1 MVATAVSPSL
11 SRRRNVGDMRK
22 GHGLVP
28 LLSFLM
34 PIALPALVAVSAC
47 SSDAAVSTESAGVQ
61 PRFRLG
67 KEALPGFLDVPFPSD
82 AYRKD
87 GHFVSAFPG
96 LERTFRSNA
105 DVLATQLGRTTGWS
119 RIAPVLFPIED
130 PSLPASD
137 TGELPGAGVD
147 RASLPADEDAC
158 KADGSSVFLIDLQAT
173 DPASARVACRA
184 SILDERDRDTS
195 RFLVAIG
202 PARGLVLAEDHRY
215 AAVMTS
221 RVQTEAGLALVA
233 SADFTS
239 TAVKA
244 QGAFGSVYGDA
255 YAKVMAAVGG
265 ALAADGAKVIALAPY
280 TTQNVT
286 AELFTIAGTLDAAP
300 APALSWDAATMAPM
314 ANAKFAARTGGA
326 VLPVGF
332 TASLDDWLGVVAQGA
347 KLPDGTDD
355 PDDALPVRAHD
366 KIAAVG
372 TAVFE
377 ATSYLRV
384 RERKYDDLEH
394 ATFAH
399 DAAGNPVPAPEA
411 PTAKIWV
418 TFAVPSSPMPA
429 AGYPAVIVQHGLNGS
444 REYLMSLAN
453 RFASKGWI
461 AVAIDS
467 VTFGARATDPKYRTD
482 SSTDYA
488 SAPGATYKG
497 GDGIND
503 AVAGEHG
510 GSFDF
515 FGGLKNL
522 LALRDQLRQSE
533 IDTASLVKV
542 LRAGPDL
549 SPLTTGTMA
558 PMIDPT
564 RIAYVGDSLGAIEG
578 AVAAAIEPRVKA
590 WTLNV
595 GGGGVI
601 SEAAAHGP
609 VINAN
614 LALAGTLN
622 FGFGATLYTEAH
634 PVVVIAQTL
643 IEAGDP
649 IAYADRLIMKPAPLA
664 GAPTKGRNILQIEV
678 VFDEL
683 VANEA
688 NEALAR
694 AAGYGL
700 ASPNVGTNSGVSDL
714 ATHAPYRGGGI
725 KLPILPEAPDGYH
738 DVPVAGSTAILIQA
752 SPAQHGEDLVRAK
765 CNRTYKIPFN
775 TPDGKLD
782 LTRQDPAPIT
792 CPYRALQDTMVRFFG
807 DAFEGRVPVV
817 TGFAPPTR

>member
-1 MVATAVSPSL
+1 M
-11 SRRRNVGDMRK
+11 
-22 GHGLVP
+22 
-28 LLSFLM
+28 
-34 PIALPALVAVSAC
+34 LVAASAC
-47 SSDAAVSTESAGVQ
+47 SSDSNAAAGSTGVQ

-87 GHFVSAFPG
+87 GHFVTAFPG
-96 LERTFRSNA
+96 IERTFKNNS
-105 DVLATQLGRTTGWS
+105 DVLATQLGLTTGWS
-119 RIAPVLFPIED
+119 RIASVLFPIED
-130 PSLPASD
+130 PSLPVSD
-137 TGELPGAGVD
+137 SGEFPGAGVD
-147 RASLPADEDAC
+147 RESLPADEDAC

-173 DPASARVACRA
+173 DPAAARVPCRA
-184 SILDERDRDTS
+184 SVLDERELES
-195 RFLVAIG
+195 GRFLVAIG
-202 PARGLVLAEDHRY
+202 PARGFVLAEDHRY
-215 AAVMTS
+215 AAVITS
-221 RVQTEAGLALVA
+221 RVKTEAGVPLAA
-233 SADFTS
+233 SDDFTTS
-239 TAVKA
+239 AVKG
-244 QGAFGSVYGDA
+244 QGPLAGVYGDA
-255 YAKVMAAVGG
+255 YAKVMTVIGG
-265 ALAADGAKVIALAPY
+265 ALATDQARVVAVTPY

-286 AELFTIAGTLDAAP
+286 PELLAIGATVEAAAAP
-300 APALSWDAATMAPM
+300 TLSWDAASVAPM
-314 ANAKFAARTGGA
+314 TNAKFAAKAAGA

-332 TASLDDWLGVVAQGA
+332 TASLDDWLGVVAAGA

-355 PDDALPVRAHD
+355 PDDSLPVRAHD

-372 TAVFE
+372 TAVFN
-377 ATSYLRV
+377 ATNYLRV
-384 RERKYDDLEH
+384 RDRKYDDLEH
-394 ATFAH
+394 ATFAR
-399 DAAGNPVPAPEA
+399 DGAGIPVPAPEA
-411 PTAKIWV
+411 PTSKIWV
-418 TFAVPSSPMPA
+418 TFAVPTAPMPA
-429 AGYPAVIVQHGLNGS
+429 SGYPTVIVQHGLNGS
-444 REYLMSLAN
+444 REYLLALAN
-453 RFASKGWI
+453 RFASKGWM

-467 VTFGARATDPKYRTD
+467 VTFGARSNDAKYRTD
-482 SSTDYA
+482 GSTDYT

-503 AVAGEHG
+503 AITGDHG
-510 GSFDF
+510 TAIDF

-522 LALRDQLRQSE
+522 LALRDQLRQAE

-542 LRAGPDL
+542 LRSSPDL
-549 SPLTTGTMA
+549 SALTTGTTA
-558 PMIDPT
+558 PKIDPE
-564 RIAYVGDSLGAIEG
+564 RIAYVGDSLGSIEG
-578 AVAAAIEPRVKA
+578 AVAAVIEPHVKA

-614 LALAGTLN
+614 LALAGTVN
-622 FGFGATLYTEAH
+622 FGFGAATYTEAH

-649 IAYADRLIMKPAPLA
+649 IAYADRLVLKPATIGTVPPA
-664 GAPTKGRNILQIEV
+664 ARNILQIEV

-688 NEALAR
+688 SESLAR

-700 ASPNVGTNSGVSDL
+700 ASPNVGLNSGASDL

-765 CNRTYKIPFN
+765 CNRTYKIPFS

-807 DAFEGRVPVV
+807 DAFEGRAPVV
-817 TGFAPPTR
+817 IGFTPPTR

>member
-1 MVATAVSPSL
+1 
-11 SRRRNVGDMRK
+11 
-22 GHGLVP
+22 
-28 LLSFLM
+28 
-34 PIALPALVAVSAC
+34 
-47 SSDAAVSTESAGVQ
+47 
-61 PRFRLG
+61 
-67 KEALPGFLDVPFPSD
+67 
-82 AYRKD
+82 
-87 GHFVSAFPG
+87 
-96 LERTFRSNA
+96 
-105 DVLATQLGRTTGWS
+105 
-119 RIAPVLFPIED
+119 
-130 PSLPASD
+130 
-137 TGELPGAGVD
+137 
-147 RASLPADEDAC
+147 
-158 KADGSSVFLIDLQAT
+158 LQAT
-173 DPASARVACRA
+173 DPASARVPCRA

-195 RFLVAIG
+195 RFLLAIG
-202 PARGLVLAEDHRY
+202 PARGFVLAEDHRY
-215 AAVMTS
+215 AAVITS
-221 RVQTEAGLALVA
+221 RVKTETGAALAA
-233 SADFTS
+233 SDDFTT
-239 TAVKA
+239 TAVNA
-244 QGAFGSVYGDA
+244 RGPLGAVYGDA
-255 YAKVMAAVGG
+255 YTKVMAALGG
-265 ALAADGAKVIALAPY
+265 ALAADHANVIALTPY

-286 AELFTIAGTLDAAP
+286 GELFAIATTLDAAP
-300 APALSWDAATMAPM
+300 APALSWDAASVAPM
-314 ANAKFAARTGGA
+314 TNAKFAAKAGGA

-332 TASLDDWLGVVAQGA
+332 TASLDEWLGVVAADA
-347 KLPDGTDD
+347 KLPDGSDD

-372 TAVFE
+372 TAVFS

-384 RERKYDDLEH
+384 RDRKYDDLEH

-399 DAAGNPVPAPEA
+399 DSAGNPVPAPEA
-411 PTAKIWV
+411 PTSKIWV
-418 TFAVPSSPMPA
+418 TFVVPTAPMPA
-429 AGYPAVIVQHGLNGS
+429 SGYPAVIVQHGLNGS
-444 REYLMSLAN
+444 RQYLMSLAN
-453 RFASKGWI
+453 RFASKGWM

-467 VTFGARATDPKYRTD
+467 VTFGARATDPKFRTD
-482 SSTDYA
+482 TSTDYT
-488 SAPGATYKG
+488 SAPGATYEG

-503 AVAGEHG
+503 AIAGEHG

-522 LALRDQLRQSE
+522 LALRDQLRQAE

-542 LRAGPDL
+542 LRSNPDL
-549 SPLTTGTMA
+549 STLTTGATA
-558 PMIDPT
+558 PKIDPA

-578 AVAAAIEPRVKA
+578 AVAAVIEPHVKA

-595 GGGGVI
+595 GGGGII

-614 LALAGTLN
+614 LALAGTVN

-634 PVVVIAQTL
+634 PVVVVAQTL

-649 IAYADRLIMKPAPLA
+649 IAYADRLVTKPAPLGGMA
-664 GAPTKGRNILQIEV
+664 TAPRNILQIEV

-700 ASPNVGTNSGVSDL
+700 ASPNVGLNSGASDL

-725 KLPILPEAPDGYH
+725 KLPILPDAPGGYH

-752 SPAQHGEDLVRAK
+752 SPAQHGEDLVRAN
-765 CNRTYKIPFN
+765 CHRTYTIPFN

>member
-1 MVATAVSPSL
+1 
-11 SRRRNVGDMRK
+11 MR
-22 GHGLVP
+22 GHRLIP
-28 LLSFLM
+28 LLSFL
-34 PIALPALVAVSAC
+34 LPVTVPVVVAASAC
-47 SSDAAVSTESAGVQ
+47 SSESQAAAGSTGVQ

-96 LERTFRSNA
+96 IERTFKNNS
-105 DVLATQLGRTTGWS
+105 DVLATQLAATTGWS
-119 RIAPVLFPIED
+119 RIASVLFPIED
-130 PSLPASD
+130 PTLPVTDS
-137 TGELPGAGVD
+137 GEFPGAGID
-147 RASLPADEDAC
+147 HESLPADEDAC

-173 DPASARVACRA
+173 DPAAARVPCRA
-184 SILDERDRDTS
+184 STLDERQLDTG

-202 PARGLVLAEDHRY
+202 PARGFVLAEDHRY
-215 AAVMTS
+215 AAVITS
-221 RVQTEAGLALVA
+221 RVKTEAGVPLVA
-233 SADFTS
+233 SDDFTT

-244 QGAFGSVYGDA
+244 QGPLAAVYGDA
-255 YAKVMAAVGG
+255 YAKVMTAIGG
-265 ALAADGAKVIALAPY
+265 ALAADQAHVVAITPY

-286 AELFTIAGTLDAAP
+286 AELLAIGGTVEAAA
-300 APALSWDAATMAPM
+300 APALSWDAASVAPM
-314 ANAKFAARTGGA
+314 TNAKFAAKAAGA
-326 VLPVGF
+326 VLPAGF
-332 TASLDDWLGVVAQGA
+332 TASLDDWLGVVAAGA
-347 KLPDGTDD
+347 KLPDGSDD
-355 PDDALPVRAHD
+355 SDDSLPVRAHD

-372 TAVFE
+372 TAVFD

-384 RERKYDDLEH
+384 RDRKYDDLEH

-399 DAAGNPVPAPEA
+399 DGAGNPVPAPEA

-418 TFAVPSSPMPA
+418 TFAVPTAPMPA
-429 AGYPAVIVQHGLNGS
+429 SGYPTVIVQHGLNGS
-444 REYLMSLAN
+444 RDYLLALAN
-453 RFASKGWI
+453 RFASKGWM

-467 VTFGARATDPKYRTD
+467 ITFGARSTDPRYRTD
-482 SSTDYA
+482 TSTDYA

-503 AVAGEHG
+503 AIAGEHG
-510 GSFDF
+510 SALDF

-522 LALRDQLRQSE
+522 LALRDQLRQAE

-542 LRAGPDL
+542 LRSNPDL
-549 SPLTTGTMA
+549 SALTTGTTA
-558 PMIDPT
+558 PRIDPD

-578 AVAAAIEPRVKA
+578 AAAAVIEPHLKA

-595 GGGGVI
+595 GGGGII

-614 LALAGTLN
+614 LALAGTVN
-622 FGFGATLYTEAH
+622 FGFGAALYTEAH

-649 IAYADRLIMKPAPLA
+649 IAYADRLVLKPAA
-664 GAPTKGRNILQIEV
+664 IGAAPPAARNILQIEV

-694 AAGYGL
+694 AAGYSL
-700 ASPNVGTNSGVSDL
+700 ASPNVGLNSGASDL

-765 CNRTYKIPFN
+765 CDRTYKIPFN

-817 TGFAPPTR
+817 VGFAPPTR